1 MVNPKRNVLTDVS
14 SITRKVLDNDNRFRG
29 EHYDLEHF
37 PNEAVYRRIS
47 LWGLEVPIYVHF
59 SGHDIKTVVWG
70 RDMENCIWCCYVN
83 ADLQISQHECVNGIS
98 KRTAIANS
106 LGVWEWH
113 ESTC

>member
-14 SITRKVLDNDNRFRG
+14 SITRQTLDRDNRFQG
-29 EHYDLEHF
+29 EYYDLEHF
-37 PNEAVYRRIS
+37 PNEAIYRRKTKYDLDIP
-47 LWGLEVPIYVHF
+47 VYVHF
-59 SGHDIKTVVWG
+59 SGHTIKTAVWG

-83 ADLQISQHECVNGIS
+83 ADLQMSQHECVNGIS

-113 ESTC
+113 DSI